1 MKKIFVYLSISL
13 GLSLSAPVWAEGVKA
28 EGGKEGKTLT
38 LNSSV
43 TLQGYR
49 LRNGDQI
56 RVDVFDFPELS
67 KDQTILPDG
76 TINVLYVGPLRAS
89 GKTPEQLSNE
99 ITSSLSGVIRK
110 PIVSVSVA
118 GTRPLKVN
126 VVGEVGRPGPQT
138 FNGGGQGAAAK
149 GVPGN
154 GAAQVQETITG
165 ALSLAGGVTPL
176 ADMRNITLIRPKVD
190 GSTEQMKVDF
200 WQALQSGDFSKD
212 LPLNDGDTIKIG
224 KLADGDVVGEQ
235 MAQTI
240 ATSTLAPQ
248 TVQVQVAGEV
258 KKAGVVNVDP
268 RSTLLSAIYEA
279 GGPTTD
285 ADIASINVARL
296 TPSGKLEKRQINLN
310 DLNEGKVAF
319 QVRSGDL
326 VFVGRK
332 GSKQLA
338 DDVGTFLGPLGN
350 LGGFVRLIFG
360 GF

>member
-1 MKKIFVYLSISL
+1 MKKTFVYLSVGLLI
-13 GLSLSAPVWAEGVKA
+13 GLSNPVWAEGGQ
-28 EGGKEGKTLT
+28 ERTLT

-56 RVDVFDFPELS
+56 HVDVFDFPELS

-76 TINVLYVGPLRAS
+76 TINVLYVGAIRAA
-89 GKTPEQLSNE
+89 GKTPEQLSDE
-99 ITSSLSGVIRK
+99 LVSRLSGVVRK

-118 GTRPLKVN
+118 GTRPIKVN

-138 FNGGGQGAAAK
+138 FGGGGAGK
-149 GVPGN
+149 GPGGAGGN
-154 GAAQVQETITG
+154 GAGAQETITG
-165 ALSLAGGVTPL
+165 ALALAGGVTPL
-176 ADMRNITLIRPKVD
+176 ADMRNVTLIRQKGD
-190 GSTEQMKVDF
+190 GAPPEQIKVDF

-212 LPLNDGDTIKIG
+212 MALTDGDTIKIG
-224 KLADGDVVGEQ
+224 KLAEGDADADK
-235 MAQTI
+235 MAITV
-240 ATSTLAPQ
+240 ATSSLAPQ

-268 RSTLLSAIYEA
+268 RSTLLNAIYEA

-285 ADIASINVARL
+285 ADFSSVNVARL
-296 TPSGKLEKRQINLN
+296 TPSGKLEKRQINMN

-319 QVRSGDL
+319 QVRNGDL
-326 VFVGRK
+326 VFIGRK

-338 DDVGTFLGPLGN
+338 DDVGTFLGPLAG
-350 LGGFVRLIFG
+350 FG
-360 GF
+360 GLLRLFTFGF

>member
-1 MKKIFVYLSISL
+1 MKKVFVYLSIGLVL
-13 GLSLSAPVWAEGVKA
+13 GLSTPVWAEGA
-28 EGGKEGKTLT
+28 KEKTLT

-67 KDQTILPDG
+67 KEQTVLPDG
-76 TINVLYVGPLRAS
+76 TINVLYVGPLRAA

-99 ITSSLSGVIRK
+99 IASSLSGQIRK

-138 FNGGGQGAAAK
+138 FNGAGGGAKGAAANN
-149 GVPGN
+149 GGAGN
-154 GAAQVQETITG
+154 GAAAQETITG
-165 ALSLAGGVTPL
+165 ALALAGGVTPL
-176 ADMRNITLIRPKVD
+176 ADMRNVTLIRQKVD
-190 GSTEQMKVDF
+190 GSTEQMKIDF

-212 LPLNDGDTIKIG
+212 LALNDGDTIKIG
-224 KLADGDVVGEQ
+224 KLAEGDAAGEQ

-240 ATSTLAPQ
+240 ATSSLAPQ

-258 KKAGVVNVDP
+258 KKAGIVNVDP
-268 RSTLLSAIYEA
+268 RSTLLNAIYEA
-279 GGPTTD
+279 GGPTND
-285 ADIASINVARL
+285 ADISSISVARL
-296 TPSGKLEKRQINLN
+296 TPSGKLDKRQINYN
-310 DLNEGKVAF
+310 DLAEGKVAF
-319 QVRSGDL
+319 QVRTGDL

-332 GSKQLA
+332 GSKQFA
-338 DDVGTFLGPLGN
+338 DDVDTFLGP
-350 LGGFVRLIFG
+350 FG
-360 GF
+360 GLLRLFLGRF

>member
-1 MKKIFVYLSISL
+1 MKKVFVYLSVGL
-13 GLSLSAPVWAEGVKA
+13 VFGLSSPVWAEG
-28 EGGKEGKTLT
+28 GKGTLT

-56 RVDVFDFPELS
+56 HVDVFDFPELS
-67 KDQTILPDG
+67 KDQVILPDG
-76 TINVLYVGPLRAS
+76 TINVLYVGAIRAA
-89 GKTPEQLSNE
+89 GKTPDQLSE
-99 ITSSLSGVIRK
+99 ELVSRLSGVVRK

-126 VVGEVGRPGPQT
+126 VVGEVGRPGPQIFGGQQT
-138 FNGGGQGAAAK
+138 GGGKGAAA
-149 GVPGN
+149 
-154 GAAQVQETITG
+154 AQETITG

-176 ADMRNITLIRPKVD
+176 ADMRHITLIRQKGD
-190 GSTEQMKVDF
+190 GSTEKIDVDF

-212 LPLNDGDTIKIG
+212 LPLTDGDTIKIAR
-224 KLADGDVVGEQ
+224 LTEGDTSGEQ
-235 MAQTI
+235 MAQVV
-240 ATSTLAPQ
+240 ATSSLAPQ

-285 ADIASINVARL
+285 ADISTISVARL
-296 TPSGKLEKRQINLN
+296 TPSGKLDKRQINYN
-310 DLNEGKVAF
+310 DLAEGKVAF
-319 QVRSGDL
+319 QVRNGDL
-326 VFVGRK
+326 VFVNRK

-338 DDVGTFLGPLGN
+338 DDVGTFLGPLAGF
-350 LGGFVRLIFG
+350 GGFVRLLFG

>member
-1 MKKIFVYLSISL
+1 MKKTFVYLSIAL
-13 GLSLSAPVWAEGVKA
+13 GLSLSAPGWA

-89 GKTPEQLSNE
+89 GKTPEQLSTE
-99 ITSSLSGVIRK
+99 IASSLSGQIRK

-138 FNGGGQGAAAK
+138 FNGGGGGAKPAANGAA
-149 GVPGN
+149 GN
-154 GAAQVQETITG
+154 GATAQETITG

-176 ADMRNITLIRPKVD
+176 ADMRNITLIRQKVD

-224 KLADGDVVGEQ
+224 KLAEGDAAGEQ

-240 ATSTLAPQ
+240 ATSSLAPQ

-279 GGPTTD
+279 GGPNND
-285 ADIASINVARL
+285 ADISSINVARL
-296 TPSGKLEKRQINLN
+296 TPSGKLEKRQISLN

-319 QVRSGDL
+319 QVRNGDL

-338 DDVGTFLGPLGN
+338 DDVETFLGPLGG
-350 LGGFVRLIFG
+350 LMRFVFG
-360 GF
+360 RF

>member
-1 MKKIFVYLSISL
+1 MKKTFVYLSIGL
-13 GLSLSAPVWAEGVKA
+13 VLSLSTPVWA
-28 EGGKEGKTLT
+28 EGGKEGKEKTLT

-56 RVDVFDFPELS
+56 RVDVFDFAELS

-76 TINVLYVGPLRAS
+76 TINVLYVGAIRAA
-89 GKTPEQLSNE
+89 GKTPEQLSDE
-99 ITSSLSGVIRK
+99 LVSRLSGQIRK

-138 FNGGGQGAAAK
+138 FNGGGGGAK
-149 GVPGN
+149 GVAANGAAGN
-154 GAAQVQETITG
+154 GAAAQETITG
-165 ALSLAGGVTPL
+165 ALTLAGGVTPL
-176 ADMRNITLIRPKVD
+176 ADMRNITLIRQKVD

-224 KLADGDVVGEQ
+224 KLAEGDAAGEQ

-350 LGGFVRLIFG
+350 LGGFVRLLFG